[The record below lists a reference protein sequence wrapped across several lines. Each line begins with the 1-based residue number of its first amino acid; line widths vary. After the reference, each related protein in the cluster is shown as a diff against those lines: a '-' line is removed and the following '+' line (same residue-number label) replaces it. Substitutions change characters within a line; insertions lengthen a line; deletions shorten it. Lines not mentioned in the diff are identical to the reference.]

1 MSHNWRGD
9 SNFKE
14 DYKKTIKITKKVST
28 IQKKDLKDQITI
40 EEITIEEED
49 TMVIIISEDL
59 VR

>member
-1 MSHNWRGD
+1 MSHNWRDD

-40 EEITIEEED
+40 EEITIKKED

>member
-1 MSHNWRGD
+1 MSHNRRGD

>member
-1 MSHNWRGD
+1 MSHNRRGD

-40 EEITIEEED
+40 EEITIKKED

>member
-1 MSHNWRGD
+1 MSHNWRDD

-40 EEITIEEED
+40 EEITIKKED
-49 TMVIIISEDL
+49 TMVIIVSEDL

>member
-1 MSHNWRGD
+1 MILIL
-9 SNFKE
+9 
-14 DYKKTIKITKKVST
+14 KKTIKITKKVST